1 MHVHMNSLLYSSYE
15 NALMKGSEVTLWY
28 NSVHACR
35 PWGTLS
41 CDSCAL
47 AVEMRGNWWSFCPS
61 GGEGDRETRG
71 EGERGRGGEV
81 ERERGREGEGGGE
94 RERESEG
101 GRGGG
106 GRVREGE
113 RGRGGEG
120 ERD

>member
-1 MHVHMNSLLYSSYE
+1 
-15 NALMKGSEVTLWY
+15 MKGSEVTLWY

-47 AVEMRGNWWSFCPS
+47 AVEMRGNRWSFCPS

-71 EGERGRGGEV
+71 EGE
-81 ERERGREGEGGGE
+81 
-94 RERESEG
+94 
-101 GRGGG
+101 
-106 GRVREGE
+106 GE

-120 ERD
+120 ERWRGRERESEGGERGKRESERGREGGGEGERD